1 MAASQP
7 LKRPGWHWT
16 AYWSRGRAEVMSIDT
31 PTGPRALDTS
41 ALWSGF
47 FETFPAGAR
56 LLDLATGSGEVARY
70 AQAAGPFD
78 VTGVDYADIP
88 AKAAGEAGP
97 TFIGGVAAEALP
109 FEASTFDGISSQFG
123 IEYADHRPALA
134 ELSRVLKP
142 GGRARLVVHHAD
154 SVITQQARAQMK
166 AYDAVLGTG
175 AAVRLGRRAFAAQ
188 GKSDPAARA
197 ASHAAFAQA
206 VTKCRGLIGAGPAF
220 DTVTYMVSYLG
231 DLADRIA
238 AYEPASGL
246 ARLDDFEFGN
256 AAWRHR
262 QLCQTRA
269 ALDVDGLE
277 RFLARAEG
285 VGLSVTARAL
295 EHDAYGALLGWRI
308 DLSRS
313 PAG

>member
-7 LKRPGWHWT
+7 VKRPGWHWT

-41 ALWSGF
+41 AIWTAYFG
-47 FETFPAGAR
+47 TFSAGAR

-70 AQAAGPFD
+70 AQAAGQFD

-88 AKAAGEAGP
+88 ATPAGEPGP
-97 TFIGGVAAEALP
+97 TFLGGVAVEALP
-109 FEASTFDGISSQFG
+109 FEAAAFDGVSSQFG

-134 ELSRVLKP
+134 ELSRVLKA
-142 GGRARLVVHHAD
+142 GGRARLLVHHAD
-154 SVITQQARAQMK
+154 SVITEQARAQMK
-166 AYDAVLGTG
+166 AYDAVLGSG

-188 GKSDPAARA
+188 GKGDPAARG
-197 ASHAAFAQA
+197 ASQAAFAQA
-206 VTKCRGLIGAGPAF
+206 TAKCRSLIGKGPAF
-220 DTVTYMVSYLG
+220 DTVTYMVSYLA

-269 ALDVDGLE
+269 ALDVEGLD
-277 RFLARAEG
+277 RFLVRAEG

-295 EHDAYGALLGWRI
+295 EHDVYGALLGWRI
-308 DLSRS
+308 DLSKP